1 MIIYKITNTINDNA
15 YIGQTV
21 QPFKTRIRQHRHN
34 RKSLIG
40 KAIHKYGWENFTVE
54 ILESCTSREELN
66 EREKYYIAFY
76 NTVYPN
82 GYNLT
87 DGGGSFSPSKKARKN
102 MSIGQ
107 KRRYAKQEEHEK
119 SSEAANKEPL
129 SDEHRAKISA
139 GLKKYYSDPKNI
151 EKLCEVRQKQ
161 YTPEL
166 RAQRARESTGRKHTE
181 ETKKKQSESAK
192 RRAQTPEGRAHLL
205 AMNAKSN
212 EVQAEK
218 RLNEQNQQTNS
229 KEDQN
234 G

>member
-1 MIIYKITNTINDNA
+1 MIIYKITNKINGKA

-21 QPFKTRIRQHRHN
+21 QPFKRRLSQHREN

-40 KAIHKYGWENFTVE
+40 RAIHKYGWENFTVE
-54 ILESCTSREELN
+54 ILERCTSREELN

-76 NTVYPN
+76 NTVCPN

-87 DGGGSFSPSKKARKN
+87 EGGGNFSPSKAARKN

-107 KRRYAKQEEHEK
+107 KRRYEKQEEHEK
-119 SSEAANKEPL
+119 SSKAARQEPL

-151 EKLCEVRQKQ
+151 EKLCEIRQKQ

-166 RAQRARESTGRKHTE
+166 RAQRARESTGRKHSK
-181 ETKKKQSESAK
+181 ETKAKQSEAAK
-192 RRAQTPEGRAHLL
+192 RRAQTPEGKAHLL

-218 RLNEQNQQTNS
+218 RRNKESQQSND
-229 KEDQN
+229 KGDQN